1 MKSNAQQLFEKSANL
16 LAIIFESSILKLS
29 YCVSTMHQMINHY
42 FHSGLF
48 PRLSPLFTFVM
59 MAICWYFPGQN
70 MEEVRG
76 NIYIYTLCN
85 NNRFSFI
92 LQILLTTYYS
102 LLVDKTSYVNSRSLQ
117 WEKKLGMKILVKF
130 CKAQKKKI

>member
-1 MKSNAQQLFEKSANL
+1 MLNSFLKSLQIYQQLFL
-16 LAIIFESSILKLS
+16 SSILRTI

-48 PRLSPLFTFVM
+48 PQIKSSVHFCDGGNLLVLS
-59 MAICWYFPGQN
+59 GQN

-76 NIYIYTLCN
+76 KYIYIYTLCNN

-92 LQILLTTYYS
+92 LQILLITYYS